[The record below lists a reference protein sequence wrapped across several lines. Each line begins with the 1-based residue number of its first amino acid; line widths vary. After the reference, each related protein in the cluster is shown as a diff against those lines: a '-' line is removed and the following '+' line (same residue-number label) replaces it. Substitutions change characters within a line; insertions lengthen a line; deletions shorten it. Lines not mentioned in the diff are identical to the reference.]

1 MIFEHSVGSCNS
13 SSISHNFGLSVCLPA
28 TSFIEEL
35 CCLQCIYVVSI
46 NVAQIIRSFCSH
58 IMQFQLQQQFYGS
71 QYQSVCLSATS
82 FMEVLCCYQCI
93 IVVTVIVV
101 CNIKNILLSY
111 FQMQQWLLS
120 RHVSLSVGR
129 SGCLSACQQRV
140 LQKCYAVGSVCM
152 LLVLLQLRL
161 LDHSVISVVSCD
173 SSSVTRNVGLSVCLL
188 ATSFIEVFCCCRCMN
203 VVTVVVV
210 YDIRTFCC
218 HILHLK
224 LRQQL

>member
-13 SSISHNFGLSVCLPA
+13 SSISHNLGLSVCLPA

-111 FQMQQWLLS
+111 FAILAAITALQAQCLL
-120 RHVSLSVGR
+120 VCLSVHNEFME
-129 SGCLSACQQRV
+129 V
-140 LQKCYAVGSVCM
+140 LCCYKW
-152 LLVLLQLRL
+152 
-161 LDHSVISVVSCD
+161 I
-173 SSSVTRNVGLSVCLL
+173 
-188 ATSFIEVFCCCRCMN
+188 I

-218 HILHLK
+218 NILHFQTK
-224 LRQQL
+224 QQL